1 MKKLVIIFLTL
12 TMYGCVSLS
21 IGNRSIANEENK
33 NVCLK
38 FRISVIK
45 SKGSRSGSE
54 GRTAAPYLYISHVVV
69 FSYK

>member
-33 NVCLK
+33 NAMNCDSFVA
-38 FRISVIK
+38 RRVN
-45 SKGSRSGSE
+45 G
-54 GRTAAPYLYISHVVV
+54 
-69 FSYK
+69 YKRM